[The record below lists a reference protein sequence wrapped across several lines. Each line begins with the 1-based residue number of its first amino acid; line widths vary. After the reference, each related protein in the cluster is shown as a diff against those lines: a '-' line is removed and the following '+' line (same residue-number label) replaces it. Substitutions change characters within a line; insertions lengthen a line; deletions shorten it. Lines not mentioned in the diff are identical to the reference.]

1 VSETESEDNRREA
14 TSVSPETT
22 VERRIE
28 GADVDWFA
36 FDAESGQ
43 AVVAEFSRVRPT
55 ARRALFS
62 TGPAGTTE
70 ISCPSGLMIPRACSS
85 H

>member
-1 VSETESEDNRREA
+1 MVSETESEDNRREA

-43 AVVAEFSRVRPT
+43 AVVAEFSRVRRRRVERYSLQ
-55 ARRALFS
+55 ARRRLPKS
-62 TGPAGTTE
+62 R
-70 ISCPSGLMIPRACSS
+70 IRRD
-85 H
+85 